1 MIQEHV
7 REKEPEDVDKVME
20 TNPANTGVTTAK
32 HEPFGAIAKLE
43 TPDDD
48 YKETGAKNRIFEKT
62 EMPLMRNCLS
72 KMMFQIFSLKT
83 VLWKMKPRN
92 LQPNKH
98 LIIMP

>member
-7 REKEPEDVDKVME
+7 REKEPEDVDKVLE

-32 HEPFGAIAKLE
+32 HEPLGAIAKLE